1 MSAAPEP
8 SSGKETWWRRDVFYQ
23 IYIRSFADGNG
34 DGVGDIAGLRSRL
47 PYLASLG
54 IDAIWVNPWYPSPLH
69 DGGYDVADYR
79 DINPLYGTLGD
90 ADLLIKGAHAHG
102 IRVLIDL
109 VPNHTSSDHPWF
121 QEALSSPPGHPAR
134 DRYIFREGRGSG
146 RSEPPTNWN
155 SAFGGS
161 AWEQVVDGQWYLHLF
176 DKSQPDL
183 NWENAEVREEF
194 ESIMR
199 FWLDFGADG
208 FRVDVAHSL
217 VKDPDYPDAADGG
230 QSFDR
235 QQQLDHPFWDRD
247 EVHEIIR
254 SWRSILDEYGD
265 RIMVAEA
272 WVHPDRLPLYIRQ
285 DEYHQTFN
293 VDFLEAGWNAAEMAR
308 VIAES
313 HWGARE
319 VGATSTW
326 VLSNHDVMRQS
337 TRYGLPLGTDWRRWP
352 LAVPTMSSTSRQGPA
367 GPGPQPSS
375 CSHYLVR
382 CISTRARSSVC
393 PRFGL
398 FPNRCSTTR
407 CGSARAAR

>member
-134 DRYIFREGRGSG
+134 DRYFFREGRGSG

-199 FWLDFGADG
+199 FWLDFGG
-208 FRVDVAHSL
+208 
-217 VKDPDYPDAADGG
+217 
-230 QSFDR
+230 
-235 QQQLDHPFWDRD
+235 
-247 EVHEIIR
+247 
-254 SWRSILDEYGD
+254 
-265 RIMVAEA
+265 
-272 WVHPDRLPLYIRQ
+272 
-285 DEYHQTFN
+285 
-293 VDFLEAGWNAAEMAR
+293 
-308 VIAES
+308 
-313 HWGARE
+313 
-319 VGATSTW
+319 
-326 VLSNHDVMRQS
+326 
-337 TRYGLPLGTDWRRWP
+337 
-352 LAVPTMSSTSRQGPA
+352 
-367 GPGPQPSS
+367 
-375 CSHYLVR
+375 
-382 CISTRARSSVC
+382 
-393 PRFGL
+393 
-398 FPNRCSTTR
+398 
-407 CGSARAAR
+407 